1 MGDVSG
7 ELVSAVR
14 RTSVGREIVLPG
26 LAASARSLL
35 IAVFFFTCGVALL
48 VVTIISI
55 SFIALFGVGIILVPL
70 VMVAVRA
77 LANERRKLAGRW
89 SGVEIPVPY
98 KPRPPMEPF
107 GLVGAWQRSKW
118 MLSDPA
124 TWRDLLWLLCSPLTL
139 ALGLLPPALVAY
151 GVEGIVVMPAVL
163 RFLDGYHYGPAW
175 LLHYPLEY
183 VFSIPQGVLILALG
197 LTAAPHLLRLH
208 DRAARLLL
216 GPTRQALLDQRV
228 RVLTRTRAETVDA
241 QAAELR
247 RIERDLH
254 DGAQAR
260 LVSLGMSL
268 GLAEDLITRDP
279 AAAQKLLAEARDAS
293 DKALSEL
300 RDLVRGIHPPVLA
313 ERGLDG
319 AVRALALSLPIPV
332 EVDIEL
338 DGRPPAPVESA
349 GYFAIAEALANV
361 VKHSQAAHAWVR
373 VRHDGR
379 ALGMTVR
386 DDGVGGA
393 DPSGGTGLRGVE
405 RRLAAFDG
413 TVAVSSPP
421 GGPTVVIME
430 LPCELSSPKTLPSS
444 GTA

>member
-1 MGDVSG
+1 MNE
-7 ELVSAVR
+7 ELTAWI
-14 RTSVGREIVLPG
+14 GRG
-26 LAASARSLL
+26 LAASVRGFMLGVAFFVSGLTLLVLWIVSLSLL
-35 IAVFFFTCGVALL
+35 PVL
-48 VVTIISI
+48 
-55 SFIALFGVGIILVPL
+55 GVGILLLPL
-70 VMVAVRA
+70 VTVAVRA
-77 LANERRKLAGRW
+77 LADERRRLAGQW
-89 SGVEIPVPY
+89 SGVEIPSPY
-98 KPRPPMEPF
+98 KPRPSMESF
-107 GLVGAWQRSKW
+107 GLVGAWQRCLW
-118 MLSDPA
+118 ILGDPA
-124 TWRDLLWLLCSPLTL
+124 TWRDFLWLLCALLTL
-139 ALGLLPPALVAY
+139 ALGILGAALVGY
-151 GVEGIVVMPAVL
+151 GVEGTLVMPALL
-163 RFLDGYHYGPAW
+163 RFIDGYHYGLGWAIDFPFEGIVA
-175 LLHYPLEY
+175 
-183 VFSIPQGVLILALG
+183 IPQGVLILALG
-197 LTAAPHLLRLH
+197 VASAPALLRLH
-208 DRAARLLL
+208 DRSTKQLL
-216 GPTRQALLDQRV
+216 GPTRQAALDQRV

-260 LVSLGMSL
+260 LVALGMSL
-268 GLAEDLITRDP
+268 GLAEDLVTRDP

-293 DKALSEL
+293 DRALSEL

-319 AVRALALSLPIPV
+319 AVRALALTLPFPV

-338 DGRPPAPVESA
+338 DGRPQAPVESA

-361 VKHSQAAHAWVR
+361 VKHSHATRAWVL
-373 VRHDGR
+373 VRHSGR
-379 ALGMTVR
+379 ILVMTVS

-393 DPSGGTGLRGVE
+393 DPARGTGLRGME

-444 GTA
+444 GTG

>member
-1 MGDVSG
+1 MGGVNE
-7 ELVSAVR
+7 ELTRFVR
-14 RTSVGREIVLPG
+14 RGLTASVRSFVLGLVFYVGGIVL
-26 LAASARSLL
+26 
-35 IAVFFFTCGVALL
+35 L
-48 VVTIISI
+48 VLSIVSI
-55 SFIALFGVGIILVPL
+55 SFIAVFGVGIVALPL
-70 VMVAVRA
+70 VTVAVRG
-77 LANERRKLAGRW
+77 LANERRKLAGQW

-98 KPRPPMEPF
+98 RPRPPMESF
-107 GLVGAWQRSKW
+107 SLIGSWQRFKW
-118 MLSDPA
+118 VIGDPA
-124 TWRDLLWLLCSPLTL
+124 TWRDMLWLLSSPLGL
-139 ALGLLPPALVAY
+139 VLGILPAAIVGY
-151 GVEGIVVMPAVL
+151 GVEGILVMPTVL
-163 RFLDGYHYGPAW
+163 QFVDGYHYGPGW
-175 LLHYPLEY
+175 LIDIPFEGIAA
-183 VFSIPQGVLILALG
+183 IPQGVLVLVVGLA
-197 LTAAPHLLRLH
+197 TAPAILRLH
-208 DRAARLLL
+208 DRFTKLML
-216 GPTRQALLDQRV
+216 GPTRQAVLDQRV

-268 GLAEDLITRDP
+268 GLAEDLVTRDP
-279 AAAQKLLAEARDAS
+279 VAAQKLLASARDAS
-293 DKALSEL
+293 DRALSEL

-319 AVRALALSLPIPV
+319 AVRALALTLPIPV

-338 DGRPPAPVESA
+338 PGRTQAPVESA

-361 VKHSQAAHAWVR
+361 VKHSHATRAWVL

-379 ALGMTVR
+379 GLGMTVS

-393 DPSGGTGLRGVE
+393 DPEGGTGLRGME

-421 GGPTVVIME
+421 GGPTVVTME

-444 GTA
+444 GTG

>member
-1 MGDVSG
+1 MGDVNEELTRFLSRGLTASVRSFVLGVAFYVSG
-7 ELVSAVR
+7 
-14 RTSVGREIVLPG
+14 IVL
-26 LAASARSLL
+26 
-35 IAVFFFTCGVALL
+35 L
-48 VVTIISI
+48 VLSIISI
-55 SFIALFGVGIILVPL
+55 SFIAVFGVGIFLVPL
-70 VMVAVRA
+70 VAMAVRG
-77 LANERRKLAGRW
+77 LANERRKLAGQW
-89 SGVEIPVPY
+89 SGVEIPEPY
-98 KPRPPMEPF
+98 RPAPPMEAF
-107 GLVGAWQRSKW
+107 GLVGAWQRCKW
-118 MLSDPA
+118 MLADPA
-124 TWRDLLWLLCSPLTL
+124 TWRDLLWLLCSPVTL
-139 ALGLLPPALVAY
+139 VLGILPAALVGY
-151 GVEGIVVMPAVL
+151 GVEGILVMPTVL
-163 RFLDGYHYGPAW
+163 QFVDGYHYGLGW
-175 LLHYPLEY
+175 LVHTPLEGIAA
-183 VFSIPQGVLILALG
+183 IPQGVLVLALG
-197 LTAAPHLLRLH
+197 LAAAPAILRAH
-208 DRAARLLL
+208 DQFTRSLL

-268 GLAEDLITRDP
+268 GLAEDLVARDP
-279 AAAQKLLAEARDAS
+279 VAAQKLLAEARDAS
-293 DKALSEL
+293 DRALSEL

-319 AVRALALSLPIPV
+319 AVRALALTLPIPI

-338 DGRPPAPVESA
+338 AGRPQAPVESA

-361 VKHSQAAHAWVR
+361 MKHSHATRAWVL

-379 ALGMTVR
+379 SLGMTVS

-393 DPSGGTGLRGVE
+393 DPEGGTGLRGIE

-421 GGPTVVIME
+421 GGPTVVTME

-444 GTA
+444 GTG